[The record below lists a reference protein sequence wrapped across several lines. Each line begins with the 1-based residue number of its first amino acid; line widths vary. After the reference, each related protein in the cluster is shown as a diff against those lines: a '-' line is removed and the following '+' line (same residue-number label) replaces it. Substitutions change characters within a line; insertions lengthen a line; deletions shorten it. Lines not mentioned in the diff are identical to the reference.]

1 MLKRSKFRGRYK
13 VDVFTIIFICLS
25 TEKKEKLE
33 HACSSLNKTTS
44 VETADVS
51 ELPKDAVKTFKGM
64 SDLEELFIHA

>member
-1 MLKRSKFRGRYK
+1 MLSIILLKRSKFRGRE

-44 VETADVS
+44 VETAVVS
-51 ELPKDAVKTFKGM
+51 EPPKDAVKTFKGI
-64 SDLEELFIHA
+64 SDL